1 MAEEEEG
8 AGGEPRPAEPAPADS
23 RHPLTYR
30 KTTNFAL
37 DKFLDPARPY
47 KCTVCKESF
56 TQKNILLVHYNSVS
70 HLHKMKKAA
79 IDPSGPAREAGA
91 TPATAAATD
100 KPFKCTVCRVS
111 YNQSSTLEIHMRS
124 VLHQT
129 RSRGAKTDVKA
140 EGPERGPEEPKEG
153 ETEGEAGPEKKGPE
167 PGGFLSGLPFLSP
180 PPPPLDLHRFP
191 APLFTPP
198 VLPPFPLMPE
208 SLLKLQQQQL
218 LLPFYLHDFK
228 VGPKLA
234 LAGPAPLLSL
244 PAAAPP
250 PPPPP
255 PKAELA
261 EQEWERPPTTEE
273 GAEAGPPSP
282 PHPTPNSAANNDIFC
297 SHFPSAFS
305 SVYFSDPN
313 LLSRSFNQL
322 GYQVIPADSLIQVCN
337 H

>member
-8 AGGEPRPAEPAPADS
+8 TPGELRPAEPAPADS

-79 IDPSGPAREAGA
+79 IDPSCPARGEAGTA
-91 TPATAAATD
+91 PASAAATD

-129 RSRGAKTDVKA
+129 RSRGAKTDAKA
-140 EGPERGPEEPKEG
+140 EGQERGQEEPKEG
-153 ETEGEAGPEKKGPE
+153 ETEGEVGTEKKGPD
-167 PGGFLSGLPFLSP
+167 PSGFISGLPFLSP

-198 VLPPFPLMPE
+198 VLPPFPLVPE

-218 LLPFYLHDFK
+218 LLPFYLHDLK

-244 PAAAPP
+244 PGATPP
-250 PPPPP
+250 P
-255 PKAELA
+255 
-261 EQEWERPPTTEE
+261 
-273 GAEAGPPSP
+273 
-282 PHPTPNSAANNDIFC
+282 
-297 SHFPSAFS
+297 
-305 SVYFSDPN
+305 V
-313 LLSRSFNQL
+313 
-322 GYQVIPADSLIQVCN
+322 
-337 H
+337 